1 MHIDKC
7 RGGTDVQWYL
17 KVIKNYAEFG
27 GRARRTEYWMFTL
40 VNAVI
45 VFLLSMLESIA
56 GIMGIVTFL
65 YSLAV
70 LIPSL
75 AVVVRRLHDSG
86 RTGWWILVSLIPIV
100 GGIVILVFMCLD
112 SEQGDNEYG
121 PNPKFEGEW

>member
-1 MHIDKC
+1 M
-7 RGGTDVQWYL
+7 QWYL